1 MILGSALGRS
11 QPEQVLAS
19 RRLTASA
26 RLRSASKRRRS
37 TMTALWAE
45 TALLPEGFAEG
56 VRLEIDARGD
66 LLAVEVG
73 TEAGAERL
81 SGVVL
86 PGMPNLHGHAFQR
99 AMAGLAERLMPGE
112 ASFWTWREVMY
123 RFLERIG
130 PDELSAIA
138 AQLYVEMLEAGY
150 TAVGEF
156 HYLHH
161 APDGRPYADPAA
173 LSWAILEARARSG
186 IGLTH
191 LPVLYMAGGFG
202 GAPPEPGQRR
212 FLHDLEGFASLLE
225 ALAPRLAAEP
235 DLRLGAAPHS
245 LRAVPDRALREAVGL
260 ADRIDAEA
268 PIHIHVA
275 EQAKEVRDCVEWCG
289 DPPVAHLL
297 DTVEIGPRWCLIHAT
312 HMDDGETEALA
323 RSGAVAGLCP
333 TTEANLGDGLF
344 NLGGFLAAGGRFGV
358 GSDSHVS
365 ISPIEELRWLEYGQR
380 LATLRRLIAASEE
393 QPHCGAHLWQAALA
407 GGAQAL
413 ARKIGRLAP
422 GYRADL
428 IRIDDQHPIL
438 VGRSEQSL
446 LDSLVFSGNAK
457 LVRDVMV
464 GGRWQVR
471 GGRHI
476 RRDEIAADYG
486 AAVARMA

>member
-1 MILGSALGRS
+1 MSALF
-11 QPEQVLAS
+11 V
-19 RRLTASA
+19 
-26 RLRSASKRRRS
+26 
-37 TMTALWAE
+37 E

-66 LLAVEVG
+66 LVAAEAG
-73 TEAGAERL
+73 AEAAGAERL
-81 SGVVL
+81 AGVVL

-99 AMAGLAERLMPGE
+99 AMAGLAERLAPGE

-130 PDELSAIA
+130 PDELRAVT

-161 APDGRPYADPAA
+161 QPDGRPYAEPTA
-173 LSWAILEARARSG
+173 LSLAILEARAASG

-202 GAPPEPGQRR
+202 GRPAEAGQRR
-212 FLHDLEGFASLLE
+212 FLHDLERFAALLE
-225 ALAPRLAAEP
+225 ALAPRFAGEP
-235 DLRLGAAPHS
+235 DLRLGLAPHS
-245 LRAVPDRALREAVGL
+245 LRAVPDAALRQVVALAGAV
-260 ADRIDAEA
+260 DPEA

-275 EQAKEVRDCVEWCG
+275 EQAKEVHDCLEWCG
-289 DPPVAHLL
+289 ARPVAHLL

-312 HMDDGETEALA
+312 HMDDGETETLA

-344 NLGGFLAAGGRFGV
+344 NLGAFLVAGGRFGI

-365 ISPIEELRWLEYGQR
+365 VSPIEELRWLEYGQR
-380 LATLRRLIAASEE
+380 LVTLRRLIAASED
-393 QPHCGAHLWQAALA
+393 QPQCGARLWRAALA

-413 ARKIGRLAP
+413 GRRIGRLAP
-422 GYRADL
+422 GHRADL

-438 VGRSEQSL
+438 AGRRGDIL
-446 LDSLVFSGNAK
+446 LDSLVFSGNANP
-457 LVRDVMV
+457 VRDVMV
-464 GGRWQVR
+464 GGRWLVR
-471 GGRHI
+471 DGRQPDREWI
-476 RRDEIAADYG
+476 AGRYRRVMAAL
-486 AAVARMA
+486 V

>member
-73 TEAGAERL
+73 AEAAGAERL

-99 AMAGLAERLMPGE
+99 AMAGLAERL
-112 ASFWTWREVMY
+112 
-123 RFLERIG
+123 G

-202 GAPPEPGQRR
+202 GAPPEPGQSR

-235 DLRLGAAPHS
+235 DLRLGVAPHS

-275 EQAKEVRDCVEWCG
+275 EQAKEVRDCLEWCG
-289 DPPVAHLL
+289 DRPVAHLL

-413 ARKIGRLAP
+413 ARKIGKLAP

-428 IRIDDQHPIL
+428 IRVDNQHPIL
-438 VGRSEQSL
+438 VGRCDEPL
-446 LDSLVFSGNAK
+446 LDSLVFSGNTK

-464 GGRWQVR
+464 GGGWQVR
-471 GGRHI
+471 DGRHI
-476 RRDEIAADYG
+476 RRDEIAAAYG

>member
-1 MILGSALGRS
+1 
-11 QPEQVLAS
+11 
-19 RRLTASA
+19 
-26 RLRSASKRRRS
+26 
-37 TMTALWAE
+37 MTALFAE
-45 TALLPEGFAEG
+45 TALLPDGFANG

-66 LLAVEVG
+66 LVAAAVGAEA
-73 TEAGAERL
+73 AGAERL
-81 SGVVL
+81 PGVVL

-99 AMAGLAERLMPGE
+99 AMAGLAERLAPGE

-130 PDELSAIA
+130 PEELVAIA

-150 TAVGEF
+150 TAIGEF

-173 LSWAILEARARSG
+173 LSWAILEARATSG

-191 LPVLYMAGGFG
+191 LPVLYVTGGFG
-202 GAPPEPGQRR
+202 GAPPEAGQRR
-212 FLHDLEGFASLLE
+212 FLHDLEGFAALLE
-225 ALAPRLAAEP
+225 ALAPRLGAEP
-235 DLRLGAAPHS
+235 DLRLGVAPHS
-245 LRAVPDRALREAVGL
+245 LRAVPDRALCEMVGL
-260 ADRIDAEA
+260 ADAIDAEA

-275 EQAKEVRDCVEWCG
+275 EQAKEVRDCLEWCG
-289 DPPVAHLL
+289 ARPVAHLF

-312 HMDDGETEALA
+312 HMDDGETETLA
-323 RSGAVAGLCP
+323 GSGAVAGLCP

-344 NLGGFLAAGGRFGV
+344 HLSDFLAAGGRFGI

-365 ISPIEELRWLEYGQR
+365 ISPVEELRWLEYGQR
-380 LATLRRLIAASEE
+380 LGTLRRLIAASEE
-393 QPHCGAHLWQAALA
+393 QPQCGARLWQAALA

-413 ARKIGRLAP
+413 GRRIGRLAP

-438 VGRSEQSL
+438 AGRRGEVL
-446 LDSLVFSGNAK
+446 LDSLVFSGNAN

-464 GGRWQVR
+464 GGRWLVR
-471 GGRHI
+471 DSRHL
-476 RRDEIAADYG
+476 RRDVIAAAYR
-486 AAVARMA
+486 ASVARLV